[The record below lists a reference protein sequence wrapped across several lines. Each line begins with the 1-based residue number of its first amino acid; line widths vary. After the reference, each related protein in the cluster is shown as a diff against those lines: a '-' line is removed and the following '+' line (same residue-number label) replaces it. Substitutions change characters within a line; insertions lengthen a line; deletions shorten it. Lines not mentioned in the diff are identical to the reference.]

1 MIGVLVSGS
10 GSNLQAIIDAIESGR
25 IDARIAVVIS
35 DRPGAYALERAR
47 KHGIKALCISR
58 GGRDSAA
65 LNAAILQAL
74 EEAGDAALLR
84 RCFGAARAVRRA
96 LICLAGPLL
105 AARGRFSRCPGL
117 LFRRVSHPALVS
129 RNHFFGH
136 VGPLF
141 SASSPIES
149 RPTGL
154 SRTRQREYTLFSDR
168 GHPCP
173 PPPCQ
178 QDGRDPPPGPY

>member
-74 EEAGDAALLR
+74 EEAGVDL
-84 RCFGAARAVRRA
+84 VV
-96 LICLAGPLL
+96 LAGFLSIL
-105 AARGRFSRCPGL
+105 DERVVSRYKNAIINI
-117 LFRRVSHPALVS
+117 HPALIPS
-129 RNHFFGH
+129 FCGKGFYGQN
-136 VGPLF
+136 
-141 SASSPIES
+141 AC
-149 RPTGL
+149 
-154 SRTRQREYTLFSDR
+154 TRRR
-168 GHPCP
+168 CAA
-173 PPPCQ
+173 
-178 QDGRDPPPGPY
+178 